1 MAFINKT
8 WKALKPVLL
17 NKYLVVLLAF
27 AVFIIFFDD
36 HNLIQRWETH
46 RKINQMEKEYKYY
59 LNEIEKNK
67 SEMYKLENDNEY
79 LEKFAREHYH
89 MKNKNEEIFIIK
101 D

>member
-1 MAFINKT
+1 
-8 WKALKPVLL
+8 
-17 NKYLVVLLAF
+17 
-27 AVFIIFFDD
+27 
-36 HNLIQRWETH
+36 
-46 RKINQMEKEYKYY
+46 MEKEYKYY
-59 LNEIEKNK
+59 LDEIEKNK

>member
-27 AVFIIFFDD
+27 AVFIIFFDG

-59 LNEIEKNK
+59 LDEIEKNK

>member
-27 AVFIIFFDD
+27 TVFIIFFDD

-59 LNEIEKNK
+59 LDEIEKNK

>member
-59 LNEIEKNK
+59 LDETYK
-67 SEMYKLENDNEY
+67 SILQHFGSQLLRRSDRQDRGLRSKSQ
-79 LEKFAREHYH
+79 FR
-89 MKNKNEEIFIIK
+89 
-101 D
+101 